1 MGDYDRVI
9 LCHLQNNAHFEVL
22 DVLKEQRKPELFY
35 KYGPE
40 LMQALPEDF
49 VDAIIE
55 AGRSL
60 TPPTKILSAL
70 VVCSRKDQELQVTI
84 TGLVKGII
92 PGRGLSRKSRGGRD
106 NFWLSRKGDCPDK
119 GDFVN
124 LSHPKFYF
132 CQKKSKKI
140 FKTLEN
146 TIETYC
152 IALLLHFSGVRV
164 NGCSLAVNMHDCLQ
178 C

>member
-84 TGLVKGII
+84 CHHNV
-92 PGRGLSRKSRGGRD
+92 
-106 NFWLSRKGDCPDK
+106 
-119 GDFVN
+119 
-124 LSHPKFYF
+124 
-132 CQKKSKKI
+132 
-140 FKTLEN
+140 
-146 TIETYC
+146 
-152 IALLLHFSGVRV
+152 
-164 NGCSLAVNMHDCLQ
+164 
-178 C
+178 